1 MTCSE
6 KWVIIWLAFP
16 QTQFSLEGNNHAVS
30 ETDVEKVLTLFPEKI
45 KIVVSPPCLPSFRN
59 ETKFIVLR
67 WKTANFK
74 ETVLYLYLYQ
84 LKLMWKWEKRFF
96 SSAFRVTLSSEFYH
110 MNRKNS
116 IIWNAVLFFFTLHVT
131 LQLKCRS
138 KITPLQQS
146 EFWL

>member
-16 QTQFSLEGNNHAVS
+16 QTQFSLERNNHAVS
-30 ETDVEKVLTLFPEKI
+30 ETDVEKVFILFPEKI
-45 KIVVSPPCLPSFRN
+45 KIVVSPPCLPPFRN

-74 ETVLYLYLYQ
+74 KIVLYLYLYQ
-84 LKLMWKWEKRFF
+84 LKLMWKWEKTFF
-96 SSAFRVTLSSEFYH
+96 SSAFHVTLSSEFYH
-110 MNRKNS
+110 MNRTVS
-116 IIWNAVLFFFTLHVT
+116 FEMQFFFFTLHFT

-138 KITPLQQS
+138 KIIPLQQS